1 MPAPSKVNFPGQK
14 QKIRMRG
21 TKQASRDVKQR
32 LKKNLAVLIETPEL
46 LLPEYKGP
54 IRIKWGRKSP
64 VYSTLQE
71 INKVIDN
78 RYDRKWLGKRM
89 MSKRGDF
96 VAKAWSG
103 AMLAAQEEDY
113 STVSVFQHPLYGSAS
128 YIRKGDSR
136 AGFLAGIQ
144 NQHNPRLRLLPWEE
158 HAKKGWW
165 FFSSLKGFN
174 CSGQSPIV
182 VNDWIL
188 GIIDRCKI
196 KYEIIS
202 ENLIISSGLNA
213 DEVQSGEFSNMGYF
227 KLNFSNGTTF
237 ALEETHMKGDQK
249 EPLIMHFALG
259 VLPPKLSEF
268 TEIEYFWAPEGW
280 EGELPEQSLEGLQKV
295 VQGWLNLIVP
305 EKMLVKQCRKAI
317 LDGINEGFILQEHW
331 YSTENKK
338 QFIEQLSGNDLERKA
353 VLKLFEIIPE
363 DGFSVNAEGEV
374 DWKEESKTITLK
386 SNSIH
391 LLLVSMWEEFGL
403 ELLEELFEITGEKAE
418 EIYSKQLKKKE
429 AFGNFLR
436 KINKSNDIQKTLQ
449 KFPWQ
454 DIDFAG
460 PCGVAHALVMLARSE
475 SIGVS
480 CAYATKIRGTL
491 EEEAIAWSW
500 LLIHKKHSGK
510 DWKFN
515 PSARDLGGDW
525 ASSLSDL
532 WEESAKVGKE
542 GPKDYVDKMN
552 KLQKTTGTQHKLPE
566 I

>member
-32 LKKNLAVLIETPEL
+32 LKKNLASLIETPEL
-46 LLPEYKGP
+46 LLPEYDGP
-54 IRIKWGRKSP
+54 SRIKWGRKSP

-71 INKVIDN
+71 IKKVIDN

-103 AMLAAQEEDY
+103 TMLAAQEEDY

-165 FFSSLKGFN
+165 FFSSVNGFT
-174 CSGQSPIV
+174 CSGQSPKV
-182 VNDWIL
+182 DNDWII
-188 GIIDRCKI
+188 GIIERCKI
-196 KYEIIS
+196 KYEKIS
-202 ENLIISSGLNA
+202 EDLIISSGLNLEEIKK
-213 DEVQSGEFSNMGYF
+213 DNTSSNGYF
-227 KLNFSNGTTF
+227 KLKFSNGTKF
-237 ALEETHMKGDQK
+237 VLEEKYLKGDQK
-249 EPLIMHFALG
+249 EPLVMHFALG

-268 TEIEYFWAPEGW
+268 TEIEYHWAPEGW
-280 EGELPEQSLEGLQKV
+280 EGNLPEKSLQELEKI
-295 VQGWLNLIVP
+295 VQGWLNLIVS
-305 EKMLVKQCRKAI
+305 EKTLVKLCRKAI
-317 LDGINEGFILQEHW
+317 LDGIDEGFILEEQW
-331 YSTENKK
+331 YSSENKM
-338 QFIEQLSGNDLERKA
+338 QFIEQLSGNDLERQA
-353 VLKLFEIIPE
+353 IIKLFEIIPKQ
-363 DGFSVNAEGEV
+363 GFSIDLEGVVN
-374 DWKEESKTITLK
+374 WKEESETINLK

-391 LLLVSMWEEFGL
+391 LLLISMWEEFGL
-403 ELLEELFEITGEKAE
+403 ELLDELFGINGERAN

-436 KINKSNDIQKTLQ
+436 KIEKTTEIQKTLE
-449 KFPWQ
+449 KFPWKN
-454 DIDFAG
+454 IDFEG
-460 PCGVAHALVMLARSE
+460 PCGVAHALVLLARSE
-475 SIGVS
+475 GIGVS
-480 CAYATKIRGTL
+480 CAYATKIRGSL

-500 LLIHKKHSGK
+500 LLIHKKQSGK

-525 ASSLSDL
+525 VSSLSDL

-542 GPKDYVDKMN
+542 GAKGYVDKMN

>member
-32 LKKNLAVLIETPEL
+32 LKKNLATLIETPEL
-46 LLPEYKGP
+46 LLPKYNAP
-54 IRIKWGRKSP
+54 IRVKWGRKSP

-78 RYDRKWLGKRM
+78 RYDRKWLSKRM

-165 FFSSLKGFN
+165 FFSSVNEFV
-174 CSGQSPIV
+174 CSGQSPS
-182 VNDWIL
+182 VNNEWIM

-196 KYEIIS
+196 KYELIS
-202 ENLIISSGLNA
+202 DDLIISSGLNSEYILSN
-213 DEVQSGEFSNMGYF
+213 EVSSNGYF
-227 KLNFSNGTTF
+227 RLNFSNGTVF
-237 ALEETHMKGDQK
+237 AIDEKFLKGDEK
-249 EPLIMHFALG
+249 EPLVMHFALG
-259 VLPPKLSEF
+259 VLPPKLTEF
-268 TEIEYFWAPEGW
+268 TKIEYKWAPEGW
-280 EGELPEQSLEGLQKV
+280 EGELPEKSLEELDKIL
-295 VQGWLNLIVP
+295 QGWLNLMVS
-305 EKMLVKQCRKAI
+305 EKTLVRFCRKAI
-317 LDGINEGFILQEHW
+317 LEGIEEGFILQEKW
-331 YSTENKK
+331 YPVDYKK

-353 VLKLFEIIPE
+353 VTKLFEIIPNR
-363 DGFSVNAEGEV
+363 GFSINLEGEV
-374 DWKEESKTITLK
+374 DWKETSQVINLK

-391 LLLVSMWEEFGL
+391 VLLISMWEEFGL
-403 ELLEELFEITGEKAE
+403 ELLDELFGITGEKAND
-418 EIYSKQLKKKE
+418 IYLKQLKKKE

-436 KINKSNDIQKTLQ
+436 RIDKITDIQKTLE

-454 DIDFAG
+454 NIEFEG

-475 SIGVS
+475 SVGVS
-480 CAYATKIRGTL
+480 STYATKIRGSL
-491 EEEAIAWSW
+491 EEEALAWCW
-500 LLIHKKHSGK
+500 LLIHKKNSGK

-525 ASSLSDL
+525 TSSLSDL

-542 GPKDYVDKMN
+542 GAQGYVDKMN